1 MNFKSHLSK
10 FKNIIIKTLS
20 WFIFFKKNFHKSIPI
35 YLKNNTNGLKVH
47 LGCGNINL
55 QGWINVDAREFK
67 HVHLV
72 SDGFDLSQ
80 FKENSISEF
89 YLCHVLEHF
98 SFLESE
104 KFLKKLYDLLVPGG
118 IIRISVPDIE
128 KIFILYSEQKKLK
141 IIKNAIMGGQ
151 SYPNDFHKSIYD
163 QEELKNILEKNNF
176 KNISSWNTE
185 DVFGK
190 SIGDWSDG
198 YYKYNMK
205 NYSISLNLVGEK

>member
-20 WFIFFKKNFHKSIPI
+20 WFNFFKKNFHKSIPI
-35 YLKNNTNGLKVH
+35 YSKNNTNGLKVH

-55 QGWINVDAREFK
+55 QGWINIDARDFK

-98 SFLESE
+98 SFLETE
-104 KFLKKLYDLLVPGG
+104 QFLKKLYNLLVPGG
-118 IIRISVPDIE
+118 LVRISVPDIE
-128 KIFILYSEQKKLK
+128 KILILYNEQKKLK

-163 QEELKNILEKNNF
+163 QEELGNILKKINF
-176 KNISSWNTE
+176 KNISSWNTK
-185 DVFGK
+185 DVFGE

-205 NYSISLNLVGEK
+205 NYSISLNLVCEK